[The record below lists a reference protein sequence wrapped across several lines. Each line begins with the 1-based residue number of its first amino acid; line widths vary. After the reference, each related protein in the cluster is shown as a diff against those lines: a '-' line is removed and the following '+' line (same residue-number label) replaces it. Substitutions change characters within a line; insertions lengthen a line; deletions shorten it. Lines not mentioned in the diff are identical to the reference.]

1 MRFYIL
7 ISILFGMII
16 FSLCLRKET
25 NCPAPLHELSGRE
38 FKSDVR
44 SEALTLDN
52 VYTYLCLLDVAFPD
66 VVARQCILET
76 GWLTSFNCLER
87 NNLFGMK
94 GGKVTEDN
102 PNGYAIYPNWKASC
116 RAYLRWQRHRY
127 SGEND
132 YYQFLVDIGYAQS
145 PEYIEKLK
153 SIKVIFLK
161 ANH

>member
-1 MRFYIL
+1 MKFYTIL
-7 ISILFGMII
+7 ALLFGMMICA
-16 FSLCLRKET
+16 LYLRKSEQPT
-25 NCPAPLHELSGRE
+25 IQQYSDFGRS
-38 FKSDVR
+38 FRSDLR

-66 VVARQCILET
+66 IVTRQCILET
-76 GWLTSFNCLER
+76 GWLTSHNCKER

-102 PNGYAIYPNWKASC
+102 PNGYAIYPNWKQSC

-153 SIKVIFLK
+153 SLNVVFFK
-161 ANH
+161 